1 MKLIHAPGCDDVAI
15 VMTKAEMELLY
26 QIGNFGDG
34 ECIFNL
40 LGCEHEELEEASE
53 IEQKLS
59 KWTADVFSAL
69 HPTYTGNDYN
79 TTFLKL
85 LGEYEDDT

>member
-1 MKLIHAPGCDDVAI
+1 MKLIHAPECDDVAI

-26 QIGNFGDG
+26 QIGNFGNG
-34 ECIFNL
+34 ETILEL
-40 LGCEHEELEEASE
+40 LGCDTSRENPEV
-53 IEQKLS
+53 EQKITQ
-59 KWTADVFSAL
+59 WTADVFSAL
-69 HPTYTGNDYN
+69 HPPYDGGDCG